1 MTDENGYFST
11 SLEYLSFGIETMKTD
26 AEGNELG
33 LITLQNKV
41 KIWVIHTDHA
51 PYSTDFID
59 VDPQLGV
66 IKEITLP

>member
-1 MTDENGYFST
+1 MQ
-11 SLEYLSFGIETMKTD
+11 TD
-26 AEGNELG
+26 AGGDELG
-33 LITLQNKV
+33 QMTILNKV
-41 KIWVIHTDHA
+41 EIWVIHPDHE

>member
-1 MTDENGYFST
+1 MQ
-11 SLEYLSFGIETMKTD
+11 TD

-41 KIWVIHTDHA
+41 KIWVIHPDHEA
-51 PYSTDFID
+51 YSTDFID